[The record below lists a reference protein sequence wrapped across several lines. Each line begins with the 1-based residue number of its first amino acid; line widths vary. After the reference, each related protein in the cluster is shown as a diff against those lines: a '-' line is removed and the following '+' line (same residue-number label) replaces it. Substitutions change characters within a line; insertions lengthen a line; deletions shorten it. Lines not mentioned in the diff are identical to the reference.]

1 MFCVI
6 ASLILLTE
14 TGIIK
19 ALPSGNSQ
27 LVFFK
32 RTFDQEMSELPKS
45 PCHQQGS
52 RSPVMQ
58 LRGFGF
64 VRTKNSSDTF
74 FDENLKPRE
83 NDDWRD
89 GTKSLGSDSVWSTKK
104 SEPSS
109 TDLGNSVQTTSVLS
123 AISTTDSSPP
133 PAAQTQPP
141 ESPTQTQSPESPT
154 QSLETPTQTLEP
166 PPVITSSFGEEC
178 LSRHNQL
185 RTAENVPAL
194 QWDDN
199 VAIFAQQWANKLAV
213 AGVLEHSNIG
223 FGENLYVTFGG
234 DKSCRAAVDAWYSEK
249 PFYRPG
255 SPVGEGDFGSYGH
268 YTQV

>member
-1 MFCVI
+1 MFCAI

-19 ALPSGNSQ
+19 ALPSSNSH
-27 LVFFK
+27 LVLFK

-64 VRTKNSSDTF
+64 VRTKNSSDTGKNY
-74 FDENLKPRE
+74 FDENLKPGKDE
-83 NDDWRD
+83 KNDDWRD
-89 GTKSLGSDSVWSTKK
+89 DTKSLGSDSLWSTEK

-109 TDLGNSVQTTSVLS
+109 TDLWNSVQTTSVLS
-123 AISTTDSSPP
+123 ATSTTDSSPP

-141 ESPTQTQSPESPT
+141 EPPT
-154 QSLETPTQTLEP
+154 
-166 PPVITSSFGEEC
+166 VITSSFGEEC

-185 RTAENVPAL
+185 RSAENVPAL

-199 VAIFAQQWANKLAV
+199 VAIFAQQWANKLAG
-213 AGVLEHSNIG
+213 AGVLEHSSIG

-249 PFYRPG
+249 RFYRPG